1 MARDDADGL
10 EHSPGPSVQQLL
22 AADTRQVPA
31 SLRDHAYVAQGS
43 ADVPRS
49 RYTAPHFAELENEF
63 LWTRT
68 WQYACLE
75 DDLRDIGSH
84 VVYDVGDQSLIVT
97 RASDGSVR
105 AYHNSCLHRGTRL
118 RDDDGRVASFRCPF
132 HGWRWNLDGELVEVP
147 AAWDFAHVVD
157 ADDTCLPQAQV
168 ALWQGLVFVN
178 LDPGA
183 PSFEEYADVLV
194 DHFGRDFDLADRYAS
209 FRAVK
214 EIPANW
220 KVVMEAFAEGYHVIA
235 THPQIL
241 EFAADANSEYS
252 IWPESDN
259 VTRFVNAF
267 GEQSPH
273 LEPLPQQQVADAYLR
288 FAARLPA
295 GAVDVPD
302 GVTARAVVAEV
313 FRSAMGERYG
323 VDLSAVSDTEMLD
336 AHLYHLFPAFAPW
349 AGVGQSL
356 IYRWRPGP
364 TPDTSYMDVIRM
376 TPVPHGGQRPAPAP
390 VQRLGL
396 DASWH
401 DAEAMGALADVF
413 EQDMANLPLVQR
425 GLKSRAKRGVSLGA
439 YQEGRIRKWHRMID
453 SHIDA
458 GLRSAGRSASELDPY
473 RVPEG

>member
-1 MARDDADGL
+1 MAQGDTDRVK
-10 EHSPGPSVQQLL
+10 HSPGPTFQELL
-22 AADTRQVPA
+22 AADTREVPV
-31 SLRDHAYVAQGS
+31 SLRDHAFVSQGS
-43 ADVPRS
+43 ADVPRR
-49 RYTAPHFAELENEF
+49 RYTAAAFAELENEF

-68 WQYACLE
+68 WQYACLQ
-75 DDLRDIGSH
+75 DDLPEIGSH
-84 VVYDVGDQSLIVT
+84 IVYDVADQSFIIMRVT
-97 RASDGSVR
+97 DGSVR

-118 RDDDGRVASFRCPF
+118 RDHDGRVASLRCPF

-147 AAWDFAHVVD
+147 AAWDFTHVVD
-157 ADDTCLPQAQV
+157 GSDTCLPQARV
-168 ALWQGLVFVN
+168 ALWNGLVFIN
-178 LDPGA
+178 PDPLA
-183 PSFEEYADVLV
+183 PDFEQYADLLV
-194 DHFGRDFDLADRYAS
+194 EHFERDFAFTDRYAS

-252 IWPESDN
+252 IWPGSDN

-295 GAVDVPD
+295 GAVEVPD
-302 GVTARAVVAEV
+302 GVSARAVVAEV

-323 VDLSAVSDTEMLD
+323 VDLSAISDSEMLD

-349 AGVGQSL
+349 AGIGQSL
-356 IYRWRPGP
+356 VYRWRPGP
-364 TPDTSYMDVIRM
+364 TADTSYMDVIRM
-376 TPVPHGGQRPAPAP
+376 TPLRSGQPRPAPAP
-390 VQRLGL
+390 VQYLGL
-396 DASWH
+396 DTSWH
-401 DAEAMGALADVF
+401 EAEGMGALADVF
-413 EQDMANLPLVQR
+413 EQDMANLPQVQR
-425 GLKSRAKRGVSLGA
+425 GLKSAGKTGVSLGT

-453 SHIDA
+453 DYIEA
-458 GLRSAGRSASELDPY
+458 GLRASGRSTTELDPY